1 MDSTKTLRRRLR
13 QQMDEN
19 ASLNSKYKELTQ
31 ENMALY
37 ALLYEIRKAAGDPE
51 GRLMQDDLV
60 EHIAAMA
67 KSEQRLNNGGE

>member
-1 MDSTKTLRRRLR
+1 MRKYLR

-19 ASLNSKYKELTQ
+19 ADLKRKHKELTQ

-51 GRLMQDDLV
+51 GRMMQDELI
-60 EHIAAMA
+60 EHIAALA
-67 KSEQRLNNGGE
+67 KSEQRLNNGG